1 MLRVILDRWKIEG
14 VQHFSLDVLFEQDY
28 LPLRN
33 QQYIRNHSFFTKMA
47 YNVVSYVRNNLPLI
61 RGEKV
66 ALSALVRTAKNT
78 PSISF
83 EYIKAYFNKDVSALL
98 TNEKMIRLGLVKA
111 PKVEEV
117 EEIIPQENLGNDTK
131 LALFFNSRK
140 NKARKTK
147 S

>member
-1 MLRVILDRWKIEG
+1 MK
-14 VQHFSLDVLFEQDY
+14 
-28 LPLRN
+28 
-33 QQYIRNHSFFTKMA
+33 
-47 YNVVSYVRNNLPLI
+47 
-61 RGEKV
+61 
-66 ALSALVRTAKNT
+66 
-78 PSISF
+78 
-83 EYIKAYFNKDVSALL
+83 
-98 TNEKMIRLGLVKA
+98 KMIRLGLVKA